1 VFSQES
7 SRVKLLSVVVALLC
21 FSLTADG
28 FCAESTIHLV
38 GDSTMSDKPKLD
50 LPERGWGQL
59 FREFVKPTAR
69 VQNHAVNGRSTKS
82 FLDEGRWQIVV
93 DTLKPSDWVIIQF
106 GHNDEK
112 SEDPT
117 RYTKPDGEYR
127 QNLERFVRETRAGGG
142 HPILVTSVV
151 RRRWSEDG
159 KLVDTHGEYPKVVR
173 KVAEEQKVPLL
184 DMQKL
189 TAELE
194 ESHGVEGSKKLH
206 LWFAPGEH
214 PLLKKGLQDDTHYSE
229 LGARTVANL
238 AAEEIIR
245 QKLPLVE
252 HLQIDK

>member
-1 VFSQES
+1 
-7 SRVKLLSVVVALLC
+7 VKFLSILITLLFLGLLH
-21 FSLTADG
+21 SNLS
-28 FCAESTIHLV
+28 AEPTIHLV
-38 GDSTMSDKPKLD
+38 GDSTMSDKPKLE

-59 FREFVKPTAR
+59 FRKFVKPTAQ

-82 FLDEGRWQIVV
+82 FINEGRWQRVV
-93 DTLKPSDWVIIQF
+93 DALKPGDWVIIQF

-127 QNLERFVRETRAGGG
+127 RNLELFIRETKAGGG
-142 HPILVTSVV
+142 HPVLATSVV

-159 KLVDTHGEYPKVVR
+159 KLVDTHGEYPKIVR
-173 KVAEEQKVPLL
+173 EVAKEQKVPLL

-189 TAELE
+189 SAELE
-194 ESHGVEGSKKLH
+194 EQRGAEGSKKLH

-214 PLLKKGLQDDTHYSE
+214 PGLPKGLQDDTHYSE

-238 AAEEIIR
+238 AANEIIR
-245 QKLPLVE
+245 LKLPLAK
-252 HLQIDK
+252 HLNPENGP

>member
-1 VFSQES
+1 
-7 SRVKLLSVVVALLC
+7 VKLLSIFVGLL
-21 FSLTADG
+21 FLGLAQSSLS
-28 FCAESTIHLV
+28 AEPTIHFV
-38 GDSTMSDKPKLD
+38 GDSTMADKPKLE

-59 FREFVKPTAR
+59 FREFVKPTAK
-69 VQNHAVNGRSTKS
+69 VENHAVNGRSTKS
-82 FLDEGRWQIVV
+82 FIDEGRWQKVV
-93 DTLKPSDWVIIQF
+93 DALQPGDWVMIQF

-117 RYTKPDGEYR
+117 RYTRPDVEYR
-127 QNLERFVRETRAGGG
+127 QNLERFVSETRAGGG
-142 HPILVTSVV
+142 HPILATSVV

-159 KLVDTHGEYPKVVR
+159 KLVDTHGEYPNIVR

-194 ESHGVEGSKKLH
+194 EAHGVEGSKKLH

-229 LGARTVANL
+229 YGARAVANL
-238 AAEEIIR
+238 AAKEIIR
-245 QKLPLVE
+245 QKLPLAE
-252 HLQIDK
+252 HLKAEHYRSPDGGD

>member
-1 VFSQES
+1 V
-7 SRVKLLSVVVALLC
+7 RLLSILVTLL
-21 FSLTADG
+21 FLGLAQSSLS
-28 FCAESTIHLV
+28 AEPTIHFV
-38 GDSTMSDKPKLD
+38 GDSTMADKPKLD

-69 VQNHAVNGRSTKS
+69 VENHAVNGRSTKS
-82 FLDEGRWQIVV
+82 FIDEGRWQKVV
-93 DTLKPSDWVIIQF
+93 DALQPVDWVIIQF

-117 RYTKPDGEYR
+117 RYTRPDFEYR

-142 HPILVTSVV
+142 HPVLATSVV

-159 KLVDTHGEYPKVVR
+159 KLVDTHGEYPNIVR

-194 ESHGVEGSKKLH
+194 EQRGIEGSKKFH

-214 PLLKKGLQDDTHYSE
+214 PGLPKGLQDDTHYSE
-229 LGARTVANL
+229 LGAHTVANL
-238 AAEEIIR
+238 AAREIIR
-245 QKLPLVE
+245 QKLPLAEYLDVSE
-252 HLQIDK
+252 P

>member
-1 VFSQES
+1 
-7 SRVKLLSVVVALLC
+7 VKLLSVVVALLC
-21 FSLTADG
+21 FCLTANG
-28 FCAESTIHLV
+28 FCAEPEIPTIHLV
-38 GDSTMSDKPKLD
+38 GDSTMSDKPKLE

-69 VQNHAVNGRSTKS
+69 VQNHAVV
-82 FLDEGRWQIVV
+82 DE
-93 DTLKPSDWVIIQF
+93 LKPGDWVIIQF

-117 RYTKPDGEYR
+117 RYTRPDGEYR

-142 HPILVTSVV
+142 HPVLATSVV

-159 KLVDTHGEYPKVVR
+159 KIVDTHGEYPKMVR
-173 KVAEEQKVPLL
+173 RVAEEQKVPLL
-184 DMQKL
+184 DVQKL

-194 ESHGVEGSKKLH
+194 ERHGVEGSKKLH

-229 LGARTVANL
+229 FGARAVANL
-238 AAEEIIR
+238 AAKEIIR
-245 QKLPLVE
+245 QKLPLAE
-252 HLQIDK
+252 LLQNRDLTSESPTQLRLANPSPME

>member
-1 VFSQES
+1 
-7 SRVKLLSVVVALLC
+7 VKLLSMLVTLL
-21 FSLTADG
+21 FLGLAQSSLS
-28 FCAESTIHLV
+28 AELTIHFV

-69 VQNHAVNGRSTKS
+69 VENDAVNGRSTKS
-82 FLDEGRWQIVV
+82 FIEEGRWQKVV
-93 DTLKPSDWVIIQF
+93 DALKPGDWVIIQF

-117 RYTKPDGEYR
+117 RYTRPDVEYR
-127 QNLERFVRETRAGGG
+127 QNLERFVREARAGGG
-142 HPILVTSVV
+142 HPVLATSVV

-159 KLVDTHGEYPKVVR
+159 KLVDTHGEYPNIVR
-173 KVAEEQKVPLL
+173 KVAEEQKVPHL

-194 ESHGVEGSKKLH
+194 TSHDVEGSKKLH

-214 PLLKKGLQDDTHYSE
+214 PGLPKGLQDDTHYSE
-229 LGARTVANL
+229 MGARAVAKL
-238 AAEEIIR
+238 AAREIIR
-245 QKLPLVE
+245 QKLPLAE
-252 HLQIDK
+252 YLDINEP